1 MFYCNC
7 RMETPQTLLK
17 TIPQLSLF
25 GVSIAKEFSVL
36 YRQDATKTLTRKPT
50 ESSETSKSCSSN
62 KRSEICRDEEENK
75 SFLLDFK
82 FEF

>member
-1 MFYCNC
+1 
-7 RMETPQTLLK
+7 MEAPQTLLK

-50 ESSETSKSCSSN
+50 ESSETSPVLPTSGLKFVEM
-62 KRSEICRDEEENK
+62 KRKTSHFCLILNL
-75 SFLLDFK
+75 S
-82 FEF
+82 